1 MFVRTLKYEIALVCS
16 WEKNKRK
23 KEKLKLEINL
33 FLLFTILI
41 FDIVRKMVS
50 AWFFIQANEEGFTK
64 TSIKSATK
72 IWKKIFFLN
81 KIRNYQIKKLRDKI
95 K

>member
-23 KEKLKLEINL
+23 KEKLKLEVNL

-50 AWFFIQANEEGFTK
+50 ANEEGFEGKWFQQTK
-64 TSIKSATK
+64 FLSKQTK
-72 IWKKIFFLN
+72 KDLQKLALSLQQRYEKKKKFF
-81 KIRNYQIKKLRDKI
+81 K
-95 K
+95 